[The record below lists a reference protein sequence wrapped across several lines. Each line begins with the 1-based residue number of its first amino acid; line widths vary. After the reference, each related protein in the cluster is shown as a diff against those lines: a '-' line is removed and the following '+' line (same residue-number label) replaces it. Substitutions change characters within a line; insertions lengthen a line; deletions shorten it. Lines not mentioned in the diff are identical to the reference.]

1 LTQSLQIPNGMP
13 MYLLGKLLND
23 FDPIFCQA
31 CGNSIHFIG
40 ARNHLAVHLEVFDR
54 GGGLLDMTDMNWN
67 YKYAFDSDDVKE
79 RIAWFRTKAS
89 SNKSDRL
96 SIEPYENEMCISNSV
111 VNTKLLSFV
120 ECPSIPKIPE
130 MDDGVLVQ
138 IADLKEMVGQV
149 RSIGGEVVKLIV
161 SDLELRMSGST
172 HDHTVYTVHTVQPQK
187 SNKTEQE
194 RSTLCFKEMLLIS
207 CRLAS
212 EVAPRS
218 TELRFYPGGASQIYA
233 TGSNVSV
240 RCLLTAVKQ

>member
-1 LTQSLQIPNGMP
+1 

-23 FDPIFCQA
+23 FNPIFCQA

-40 ARNHLAVHLEVFDR
+40 ARNHLAVYLAVFDR

-67 YKYAFDSDDVKE
+67 YKYAFDSDEVKE

-96 SIEPYENEMCISNSV
+96 SIEPYENEICISNSV

-120 ECPSIPKIPE
+120 KSLPIPKIPE

-149 RSIGGEVVKLIV
+149 KSIGEEVVRLLL
-161 SDLELRMSGST
+161 SDSELRMSGAT
-172 HDHTVYTVHTVQPQK
+172 HDYPVYTVHTVQSQK
-187 SNKTEQE
+187 STKIEQE
-194 RSTLCFKEMLLIS
+194 RSTICFKEMLLIS

-212 EVAPRS
+212 EVAPSS

>member
-1 LTQSLQIPNGMP
+1 

-23 FDPIFCQA
+23 FNPIFCRA
-31 CGNSIHFIG
+31 HGNSIHFIG

-54 GGGLLDMTDMNWN
+54 GGGLLDRTDRNWN
-67 YKYAFDSDDVKE
+67 YKYAFDSDEVKE

-96 SIEPYENEMCISNSV
+96 SIEPYENEICISNSV
-111 VNTKLLSFV
+111 VNTKLRSFV
-120 ECPSIPKIPE
+120 ECPIPEIPE
-130 MDDGVLVQ
+130 MDGGVLVQ
-138 IADLKEMVGQV
+138 IADMKKMVGQL
-149 RSIGGEVVKLIV
+149 RSIGDEAVRLMV
-161 SDLELRMSGST
+161 SDSELRMNGST
-172 HDHTVYTVHTVQPQK
+172 HNYTLYTVHTVQSQK
-187 SNKTEQE
+187 STKIEQE

-212 EVAPRS
+212 EVAPS
-218 TELRFYPGGASQIYA
+218 LTELRFYPGGASQIYA

>member
-1 LTQSLQIPNGMP
+1 MTQSLEIPNGMP

-31 CGNSIHFIG
+31 RGNSMHFIG
-40 ARNHLAVHLEVFDR
+40 ARNHLAVHLKIFGR
-54 GGGLLDMTDMNWN
+54 LYMADMNWDHG
-67 YKYAFDSDDVKE
+67 YAFDSDGMKE
-79 RIAWFRTKAS
+79 SIAWFRAKEN
-89 SNKSDRL
+89 SNKSDKL
-96 SIEPYENEMCISNSV
+96 SIEPYENEICISNSV

-149 RSIGGEVVKLIV
+149 RSIGEEVVRLIV
-161 SDLELRMSGST
+161 SDSELRMSGST
-172 HDHTVYTVHTVQPQK
+172 HNYTLYTVHTVQPQK
-187 SNKTEQE
+187 NNNIEQE
-194 RSTLCFKEMLLIS
+194 GSTLCFKEMLLIS

>member
-1 LTQSLQIPNGMP
+1 MTQSLQIPNGMP
-13 MYLLGKLLND
+13 MYLLGKLLNN

-31 CGNSIHFIG
+31 RGNSIHFIG

-67 YKYAFDSDDVKE
+67 YRYAFDSDGVKE
-79 RIAWFRTKAS
+79 SIAWFMAKAT

-96 SIEPYENEMCISNSV
+96 SIEPYENEICISNSF
-111 VNTKLLSFV
+111 VNTKLRSFV

-149 RSIGGEVVKLIV
+149 RSIGDEVVRLIL
-161 SDLELRMSGST
+161 SDSELRMSGST
-172 HDHTVYTVHTVQPQK
+172 HDYPFYTVHTVKPQK
-187 SNKTEQE
+187 STKIEQE

-212 EVAPRS
+212 EVAPHS

-233 TGSNVSV
+233 AESNVSV